1 MGDYDGGPNIRTV
14 ADVGTDHG
22 LLAMGLA
29 LSNRFD
35 KVVGVDVSQ
44 QALQDGALAL
54 LDTVK
59 DQRLLANKGEIR
71 SPPAHDGSQIMKE
84 IPVEFR
90 QSDGLKN
97 IQAGE
102 ADAVCIAGMGVNTM
116 LQILLDEESST
127 SSNDDEGILN
137 HLARIDCQQLILQ
150 PTNSRPRN
158 LILLY
163 DRLQESGW
171 CLVDERIE
179 ELASRWYITACFLR
193 SKPNDNTRGN
203 NIMDLQL
210 PTSRLV
216 VSLDPSNSMRRAYED
231 YVEHHL
237 QWIEMDTAARGT
249 INDADKRWL
258 TQQER

>member
-1 MGDYDGGPNIRTV
+1 
-14 ADVGTDHG
+14 
-22 LLAMGLA
+22 
-29 LSNRFD
+29 
-35 KVVGVDVSQ
+35 
-44 QALQDGALAL
+44 
-54 LDTVK
+54 
-59 DQRLLANKGEIR
+59 
-71 SPPAHDGSQIMKE
+71 MKE

-116 LQILLDEESST
+116 LQILLDDEPST
-127 SSNDDEGILN
+127 SSNDEEGILN
-137 HLARIDCQQLILQ
+137 HLDRIDCQQLILQ

-203 NIMDLQL
+203 IIMDLEL

-216 VSLDPSNSMRRAYED
+216 VSLDSSNSTRRAYED
-231 YVEHHL
+231 YVEHHV
-237 QWIEMDTAARGT
+237 QWIQRDTAARGT

-258 TQQER
+258 AQHDR